1 LKKNPTPQHHNDL
14 AITDVLTSAETAEL
28 THIKEG
34 TLRYWRATGQGPAW
48 FRLGPRR
55 IAYRRSDVEQWIR
68 SQFANSYVDPARTA

>member
-1 LKKNPTPQHHNDL
+1 MKKNTTPPDQDL
-14 AITDVLTSAETAEL
+14 TITEMLTSAETAEL

-34 TLRYWRATGQGPAW
+34 TLRYWRATGQGPPW